1 MLKKQHIGA
10 GGSLSAHLLHLSCSA
25 PEEFNVS
32 LTQHAF
38 VPAQSSL
45 CQFLTGKESKGIS
58 SRPAIRVAHK
68 EQSINTP
75 SHWAFWPQEV

>member
-1 MLKKQHIGA
+1 M
-10 GGSLSAHLLHLSCSA
+10 SAHLLYLSCSA

-45 CQFLTGKESKGIS
+45 RLFLTGKESKGIS
-58 SRPAIRVAHK
+58 SWPAIRVAYK
-68 EQSINTP
+68 EQPISSP